1 MTRNETNEY
10 CLRAKWHDWK
20 SGGLRIASFDCD
32 PTKFSVICQEYNIE
46 TVSCAGKQP
55 RKRQVFGSKG
65 PKNPE
70 GASEQAGSKGQ
81 NKQNGPNGA
90 NGQNGA
96 GGSSGSGQNGSK
108 NPSESSGSS
117 GPSGTTAS
125 YGPYG
130 PNGPDGSKNPSGS
143 KGSSGTTA
151 SWETASYGPNG
162 PNGPNGPHGS
172 GNGPKNENP
181 FTKRNSL
188 DLLLDPD
195 LKDENQREINLLK
208 AKYKKLFE
216 KVSMIYL
223 ASYYLVFSFPYSFI
237 LFAKCQKPIL
247 KPEITIFLSI
257 YTFLLFK

>member
-1 MTRNETNEY
+1 MTRNQTNEY

-20 SGGLRIASFDCD
+20 SGGLRIESFDCD

-70 GASEQAGSKGQ
+70 RASEQEGPKGDYGPTGQ
-81 NKQNGPNGA
+81 NEQSGPYGPNG
-90 NGQNGA
+90 Q
-96 GGSSGSGQNGSK
+96 SGSGPNGSK
-108 NPSESSGSS
+108 NPSSSGSS
-117 GPSGTTAS
+117 GTTE
-125 YGPYG
+125 
-130 PNGPDGSKNPSGS
+130 
-143 KGSSGTTA
+143 

-162 PNGPNGPHGS
+162 PNGP
-172 GNGPKNENP
+172 NGPKNENP

-195 LKDENQREINLLK
+195 LKDENEREINLLK

-216 KVSMIYL
+216 KVSAIYL
-223 ASYYLVFSFPYSFI
+223 KVAI
-237 LFAKCQKPIL
+237 I
-247 KPEITIFLSI
+247 
-257 YTFLLFK
+257 